1 MTSHEFGM
9 PSSPKERLAAAK
21 AAFRTSV
28 LQNDT
33 LFSVLQ
39 ARLGEPTSIDAGLP
53 DFGLEPTL
61 RRNDDGTSTIGLRIN
76 RSATPKG
83 GVINVFVGVY
93 DYLPLGHM
101 DRTTGDT
108 KVTPEFKAALT
119 AAGKE
124 KADALGVL
132 QAWQAG
138 VNEMGAQFPEP
149 LMLDPMTD
157 TFELQEELMVHNYV
171 AIDPEK

>member
-1 MTSHEFGM
+1 MTSHESIK
-9 PSSPKERLAAAK
+9 PLSPQERLAAAK
-21 AAFRTSV
+21 AAFRGSV

-39 ARLGEPTSIDAGLP
+39 ARLSEPNITDAGLP

-76 RSATPKG
+76 RSATAKG
-83 GVINVFVGVY
+83 GVISAYVGVY
-93 DYLPLGHM
+93 DYLPLGLM

-108 KVTPEFKAALT
+108 KVTPELEAALT
-119 AAGKE
+119 AVGKE
-124 KADALGVL
+124 KADALGVW

-138 VNEMGAQFPEP
+138 IGEMGAQFSEP
-149 LMLDPMTD
+149 LTLDPMTD
-157 TFELQEELMVHNYV
+157 TFELQEELMARNYV
-171 AIDPEK
+171 VESE

>member
-1 MTSHEFGM
+1 MTSWESDK
-9 PSSPKERLAAAK
+9 PLSPQERLAAAK
-21 AAFRTSV
+21 AAFRGSV

-39 ARLGEPTSIDAGLP
+39 ARLGEPISTDAGLP

-76 RSATPKG
+76 RSATTKDS
-83 GVINVFVGVY
+83 VVSAYVGVY
-93 DYLPLGHM
+93 DYLPLGQM
-101 DRTTGDT
+101 DRTTGVT
-108 KVTPEFKAALT
+108 KVTPELEAALT
-119 AAGKE
+119 TVGKD

-138 VNEMGAQFPEP
+138 VGEMGAQFPEP
-149 LMLDPMTD
+149 LTLDPMTD
-157 TFELQEELMVHNYV
+157 TFELESELMARNYMV
-171 AIDPEK
+171 APE

>member
-1 MTSHEFGM
+1 MTSHESDE

-21 AAFRTSV
+21 AAFRGSV

-39 ARLGEPTSIDAGLP
+39 ARLSEASSTDAGLP

-61 RRNDDGTSTIGLRIN
+61 HRNDDGTSTIGLRIN
-76 RSATPKG
+76 RSATTKG
-83 GVINVFVGVY
+83 GFISAYVGIY
-93 DYLPLGHM
+93 DYLPLGQM

-108 KVTPEFKAALT
+108 KVTPEFEAALT

-124 KADALGVL
+124 KTDALGVW

-138 VNEMGAQFPEP
+138 AAEMGAKFPEP
-149 LMLDPMTD
+149 LMLDSMTD
-157 TFELQEELMVHNYV
+157 TFELESELMARNYMV
-171 AIDPEK
+171 EQE